1 MRLDASGAT
10 EEGETETYTKREQLH
25 IRILVIQPTL
35 EYTSGILG
43 RNGL

>member
-1 MRLDASGAT
+1 MRHNASGAT
-10 EEGETETYTKREQLH
+10 DEGKTETYAKREQLH
-25 IRILVIQPTL
+25 IRILVVKPTL